1 MKTKKIK
8 LCNGKPDDGSRI
20 PASNKDDF
28 KPKLASFSRFVLPV
42 AYQMV
47 TEKQISTNATPPLFY
62 TPNETNNMSFIKRY
76 KYLSREI
83 GRILYKNALL
93 LDMCDDWNKTPW
105 GKGNVTVKLRD
116 RKLLLGMLPP
126 RLVLFEAG
134 NLFSEEHRLKRAE
147 PSALASCFLL
157 IDLYFP
163 DQTDDPELDDLIE
176 LNEYFRYFGMPYDKH
191 ADNFKTIFG
200 EIPFKYPGGDDESQL
215 KTNENN
221 LKIYFERWA
230 NLLELPVKYK
240 GHYYRLFPKEWS
252 KNARNLS
259 YTGETVYDAN
269 WQITD
274 DNRTFVWTAAF
285 LDEGGKTLQKTF
297 SPEKSDEKKQLQ
309 AKEYGHW
316 VKLLNIDRP
325 ENSEI
330 ETHQFITKFE
340 QEWVDKRTYKRWES
354 SGTWYGFSYHSGAVL
369 AKGEYEYAPFSSY
382 YFDSCLLLLYIR
394 TTLFRFSSEL
404 SKAVDLPMDGGKR
417 KNRFEEIKE
426 EFLRFTVLY
435 QFPLLSNQQ
444 QHLEMYEINR
454 ESLEIDSFFTEVKQK
469 IDNMH
474 DFLESIESSVLAK
487 SAQKLTKLGIPLA
500 AVGATAA
507 VLGLMNWNICIN
519 LFLVFVVVFICVIQT
534 YHGGE

>member
-1 MKTKKIK
+1 M
-8 LCNGKPDDGSRI
+8 CNG
-20 PASNKDDF
+20 
-28 KPKLASFSRFVLPV
+28 
-42 AYQMV
+42 
-47 TEKQISTNATPPLFY
+47 
-62 TPNETNNMSFIKRY
+62 
-76 KYLSREI
+76 
-83 GRILYKNALL
+83 
-93 LDMCDDWNKTPW
+93 WNKTPW
-105 GKGNVTVKLRD
+105 GKGNVTIKLRG
-116 RKLLLGMLPP
+116 RELLLGMLRP
-126 RLVLFEAG
+126 RLVLFEAE
-134 NLFSEEHRLKRAE
+134 NLFYKKHR
-147 PSALASCFLL
+147 PQTSALASCFLL

-163 DQTDDPELDDLIE
+163 YQKDDPELDDLLE
-176 LNEYFRYFGMPYDKH
+176 LNECFRYFGMPYDAH
-191 ADNFKTIFG
+191 AGVFKTIFG
-200 EIPFKYPGGDDESQL
+200 KIPFEYPGADNKSQL
-215 KTNENN
+215 ETNKNN

-240 GHYYRLFPKEWS
+240 GHYYRLFPKKWS
-252 KNARNLS
+252 ENARNLS
-259 YTGETVYDAN
+259 YNTGETVYDAN

-285 LDEGGKTLQKTF
+285 LDEGGKTLQNIF
-297 SPEKSDEKKQLQ
+297 SPEKSEEKKQLQ

-316 VKLLNIDRP
+316 LKLLNIDRP
-325 ENSEI
+325 NNTKI
-330 ETHQFITKFE
+330 ETHQRITKFE

-354 SGTWYGFSYHSGAVL
+354 EGTWFGFSYHSGAVL
-369 AKGEYEYAPFSSY
+369 AKGEYEYVPFSSY

-404 SKAVDLPMDGGKR
+404 TKALNLCMKGGKR
-417 KNRFEEIKE
+417 RDRFEKIKE

-454 ESLEIDSFFTEVKQK
+454 EFLEIDSFFTEVKQE

-474 DFLESIESSVLAK
+474 DFLESIESSELAK

-507 VLGLMNWNICIN
+507 VLGLMNWNSCIN